1 MSPACTVWVS
11 MSEIAHATAG
21 SPPAAHPRDRRWRN
35 TLLGLGFCSPL
46 LCLFVFL
53 VLYPILY
60 MIYMGLDRQIYED
73 IFEDPIF
80 IQTLW
85 NTVIF
90 VGVAVNVKMALAL
103 VLSAVFN
110 TESRFT
116 RILSGLFLLPWA
128 IPSLPGILAFRWML
142 NGQWGIVNKILNDL
156 GFAGYPWLVRRPTA
170 LAAAIV
176 YHIWKY
182 LPFWTLIFVA
192 GRRSIP
198 RELYEAGEIDGT
210 SPLQR
215 FGYITFPMLR
225 NLFMI
230 CSLLSMVFTLG
241 DFVIIKIMTGGAPG
255 DSSHVLSTLAYR
267 YTFLMG
273 KIDWGVGTF
282 VVALPVTL
290 LFIFILIRWVK

>member
-1 MSPACTVWVS
+1 MNETA
-11 MSEIAHATAG
+11 AATMVA
-21 SPPAAHPRDRRWRN
+21 PRREAWARR
-35 TLLGLGFCSPL
+35 TLLGLAFCGPL
-46 LCLFVFL
+46 VLVFLSL
-53 VLYPILY
+53 VLYPMLY
-60 MIYMGLDRQIYED
+60 MIYMGLDWDIYD
-73 IFEDPIF
+73 AIFDDPIF

-90 VGVAVNVKMALAL
+90 VGLAVNIKMFLAL
-103 VLSAVFN
+103 TLSAIFSV
-110 TESRFT
+110 EHRFAK
-116 RILSGLFLLPWA
+116 ILSGLFLLPWA

-156 GFAGYPWLVRRPTA
+156 GVAGYPWLVRRPTA
-170 LAAAIV
+170 LGAAVV

-210 SPLQR
+210 SPLQKFR
-215 FGYITFPMLR
+215 FITLPMLR

-230 CSLLSMVFTLG
+230 CSLLSMVFSLG

-255 DSSHVLSTLAYR
+255 DSTHVLATLAYR
-267 YTFLMG
+267 YAFQMG
-273 KIDWGVGTF
+273 NVDWAVGTF
-282 VVALPVTL
+282 MTALPITL
-290 LFIFILIRWVK
+290 LFIFILMRWVK

>member
-1 MSPACTVWVS
+1 MDQ
-11 MSEIAHATAG
+11 HAAVAEPMG
-21 SPPAAHPRDRRWRN
+21 AFRKERWSRN
-35 TLLGLGFCSPL
+35 TLLGLAFCGPL
-46 LCLFVFL
+46 VLLFLLL
-53 VLYPILY
+53 VLYPMFY
-60 MIYMGLDRQIYED
+60 MIYMGLDRLIYED
-73 IFEDPIF
+73 IFSDPIF

-85 NTVIF
+85 NTAIF
-90 VGVAVNVKMALAL
+90 VGCAVNIKMALAL
-103 VLSAVFN
+103 VLSALFN
-110 TESRFT
+110 TESRFA
-116 RILSGLFLLPWA
+116 RILSGIFLLPWA

-156 GFAGYPWLVRRPTA
+156 GFEGYPWLVRRPTA

-198 RELYEAGEIDGT
+198 KELYEAGEIDGT

-255 DSSHVLSTLAYR
+255 DSSHVLATLAYR

-282 VVALPVTL
+282 VTALPITL
-290 LFIFILIRWVK
+290 LFIFILMRWVK

>member
-1 MSPACTVWVS
+1 MSQTVVVS
-11 MSEIAHATAG
+11 ATPN
-21 SPPAAHPRDRRWRN
+21 PPVRRERWLGK
-35 TLLGLGFCSPL
+35 TALGLAFCSPL
-46 LCLFVFL
+46 LLLFLCL

-60 MIYMGLDRQIYED
+60 MLYMGLDRDIYED
-73 IFEDPIF
+73 IFSDPIF

-90 VGVAVNVKMALAL
+90 VGVSVNVKMFLSL
-103 VLSAVFN
+103 VLSALFN
-110 TESRFT
+110 TENRFA

-142 NGQWGIVNKILNDL
+142 NGQWGIVNKVLNDL

-170 LAAAIV
+170 IAAAIV

-198 RELYEAGEIDGT
+198 KELYEAGEIDGT
-210 SPLQR
+210 TPLQR
-215 FGYITFPMLR
+215 FRYITLPMLR

-255 DSSHVLSTLAYR
+255 DSTHVLSTLAYR

-282 VVALPVTL
+282 ITALPVTL

>member
-1 MSPACTVWVS
+1 MNQSVA
-11 MSEIAHATAG
+11 ATAG
-21 SPPAAHPRDRRWRN
+21 APPTVHRERWLGK
-35 TLLGLGFCSPL
+35 TVLGLAFCGPL
-46 LCLFVFL
+46 VLVFLAL

-60 MIYMGLDRQIYED
+60 MVYMGLDWDIYD
-73 IFEDPIF
+73 SIFGDPIF

-90 VGVAVNVKMALAL
+90 VGLAVNIKMVLAL
-103 VLSAVFN
+103 TLSAIFSV
-110 TESRFT
+110 EHRFAK
-116 RILSGLFLLPWA
+116 ILSGLFLLPWA

-156 GFAGYPWLVRRPTA
+156 GVAGYPWLVRRPTA
-170 LAAAIV
+170 LGAAIV

-210 SPLQR
+210 SPLQKFR
-215 FGYITFPMLR
+215 FITLPMLR

-230 CSLLSMVFTLG
+230 CSLLSMVFSLG

-255 DSSHVLSTLAYR
+255 DSTHVLATLAYR
-267 YTFLMG
+267 YAFQMG
-273 KIDWGVGTF
+273 NVDWAVGTF
-282 VVALPVTL
+282 MTALPITL
-290 LFIFILIRWVK
+290 LFIFILMRWVK

>member
-1 MSPACTVWVS
+1 MSHTVVAPADQ
-11 MSEIAHATAG
+11 A
-21 SPPAAHPRDRRWRN
+21 PPARAERWLGK
-35 TLLGLGFCSPL
+35 TALGLAFCSPL
-46 LCLFVFL
+46 LLLFLCL

-60 MIYMGLDRQIYED
+60 MIYMGLDWDIYED
-73 IFEDPIF
+73 IFSDPIF

-90 VGVAVNVKMALAL
+90 VGTAVTIKMTLAL
-103 VLSAVFN
+103 VLSALFN
-110 TESRFT
+110 TESRFA

-170 LAAAIV
+170 IAAAVV

-198 RELYEAGEIDGT
+198 KEMYEAGEIDGT
-210 SPLQR
+210 TPLQR
-215 FGYITFPMLR
+215 FRYITIPMLR

-255 DSSHVLSTLAYR
+255 DSTHVLSTLAYR

-282 VVALPVTL
+282 ITALPVTL

>member
-1 MSPACTVWVS
+1 MNETV
-11 MSEIAHATAG
+11 ATAA
-21 SPPAAHPRDRRWRN
+21 PPLAIPHRDRWARK
-35 TLLGLGFCSPL
+35 TILGVAFCGPLILLFL
-46 LCLFVFL
+46 VL
-53 VLYPILY
+53 VLYPMLF
-60 MIYMGLDRQIYED
+60 MVYMGLDRDIYPA
-73 IFEDPIF
+73 IFDDPIF

-85 NTVIF
+85 NTIIF
-90 VGVAVNVKMALAL
+90 VGVAVNAKMFLAL
-103 VLSAVFN
+103 VLSALFN
-110 TESRFT
+110 VENRFA

-170 LAAAIV
+170 IAAAIL
-176 YHIWKY
+176 YHVWKY

-198 RELYEAGEIDGT
+198 KELYEAGEIDGT
-210 SPLQR
+210 AGLQKFR
-215 FGYITFPMLR
+215 FITFPMLR
-225 NLFMI
+225 NLYLI

-255 DSSHVLSTLAYR
+255 DSTHVLATLAYR
-267 YTFLMG
+267 YTFQMG

-282 VVALPVTL
+282 VTALPITL
-290 LFIFILIRWVK
+290 LFIFILIRWVR

>member
-1 MSPACTVWVS
+1 MSYTIVAAADVT
-11 MSEIAHATAG
+11 
-21 SPPAAHPRDRRWRN
+21 PPARGERWLRK
-35 TLLGLGFCSPL
+35 TALGLAFCSPL
-46 LCLFVFL
+46 LLLFLCL

-60 MIYMGLDRQIYED
+60 MIYMGLDWDIYED
-73 IFEDPIF
+73 IFSDPIF

-90 VGVAVNVKMALAL
+90 VGVAVNVKMVLAV
-103 VLSAVFN
+103 VLSALFN
-110 TESRFT
+110 TESRFA

-170 LAAAIV
+170 IAAAIV

-198 RELYEAGEIDGT
+198 KELYEAGEIDGT
-210 SPLQR
+210 APLQR
-215 FGYITFPMLR
+215 FRYITFPMLR

-255 DSSHVLSTLAYR
+255 DSTHVLSTLAYR

-282 VVALPVTL
+282 ITALPVTL

>member
-1 MSPACTVWVS
+1 MSHTVVAPADQ
-11 MSEIAHATAG
+11 A
-21 SPPAAHPRDRRWRN
+21 PPARAERWLGK
-35 TLLGLGFCSPL
+35 TALGLAFCSPL
-46 LCLFVFL
+46 LLLFVCL

-60 MIYMGLDRQIYED
+60 MIYMGLDKDIYED
-73 IFEDPIF
+73 IFSDPIF

-90 VGVAVNVKMALAL
+90 VGAAVNIKMALAL
-103 VLSAVFN
+103 VLSALFN
-110 TESRFT
+110 TENRFA

-170 LAAAIV
+170 LAAAVV

-198 RELYEAGEIDGT
+198 KEMYEAGEIDGT
-210 SPLQR
+210 TPLQR
-215 FGYITFPMLR
+215 FRYITIPMLR

-230 CSLLSMVFTLG
+230 CSLLSAVFTLG

-255 DSSHVLSTLAYR
+255 DSTHVLSTLAYR

-282 VVALPVTL
+282 ITALPVTF

>member
-1 MSPACTVWVS
+1 MSHTVVAPADQ
-11 MSEIAHATAG
+11 A
-21 SPPAAHPRDRRWRN
+21 PPARADRWLGK
-35 TLLGLGFCSPL
+35 TALGLAFCSPL
-46 LCLFVFL
+46 LLLFLCL

-60 MIYMGLDRQIYED
+60 MIYMGLDWDIYED
-73 IFEDPIF
+73 IFSDPIF

-90 VGVAVNVKMALAL
+90 VGAAVNIKMALAL
-103 VLSAVFN
+103 VLSALFN
-110 TESRFT
+110 TENRFA

-170 LAAAIV
+170 LAAAVV

-198 RELYEAGEIDGT
+198 KEMYEAGEIDGT
-210 SPLQR
+210 TPLQR
-215 FGYITFPMLR
+215 FRYITVPMLR

-230 CSLLSMVFTLG
+230 CSLLSMVFSLG

-255 DSSHVLSTLAYR
+255 DSTHVLSTLAYR

-282 VVALPVTL
+282 ITALPVTF

>member
-1 MSPACTVWVS
+1 MSHTVVAPADQ
-11 MSEIAHATAG
+11 A
-21 SPPAAHPRDRRWRN
+21 PPARAERWLGK
-35 TLLGLGFCSPL
+35 TALGLAFCSPL
-46 LCLFVFL
+46 LLLFLCL

-60 MIYMGLDRQIYED
+60 MIYMGLDWDIYED
-73 IFEDPIF
+73 IFSDPIF

-90 VGVAVNVKMALAL
+90 VGAAVTIKMVLAL
-103 VLSAVFN
+103 VLSALFN
-110 TESRFT
+110 TEDRFA

-170 LAAAIV
+170 IAAAVV

-198 RELYEAGEIDGT
+198 KEMYEAGEIDGT
-210 SPLQR
+210 TPLQR
-215 FGYITFPMLR
+215 FRYITIPMLR

-230 CSLLSMVFTLG
+230 CSLLSAVFTLG

-255 DSSHVLSTLAYR
+255 DSTHVLSTLAYR

-282 VVALPVTL
+282 ITALPVTL

>member
-1 MSPACTVWVS
+1 MDQASVAAPAPLVP
-11 MSEIAHATAG
+11 M
-21 SPPAAHPRDRRWRN
+21 RRERWLRN
-35 TLLGLGFCSPL
+35 TLLGLAFCSPL
-46 LCLFVFL
+46 VLLFLLL

-60 MIYMGLDRQIYED
+60 MIYMGLDREIYTD
-73 IFEDPIF
+73 IFGDPIF
-80 IQTLW
+80 VQTLW
-85 NTVIF
+85 NTAIF
-90 VGVAVNVKMALAL
+90 VGFAVNVKMVLAL
-103 VLSAVFN
+103 TMSGLFSVEN
-110 TESRFT
+110 RFA

-198 RELYEAGEIDGT
+198 KDLYEAAEIDGT
-210 SPLQR
+210 TPLQKFR
-215 FGYITFPMLR
+215 FITLPMLR
-225 NLFMI
+225 NLYMI
-230 CSLLSMVFTLG
+230 CSLLSMVFSLG

-255 DSSHVLSTLAYR
+255 DSSHVLATLAYR

-282 VVALPVTL
+282 ITALPITL
-290 LFIFILIRWVK
+290 LFIFILICWVK